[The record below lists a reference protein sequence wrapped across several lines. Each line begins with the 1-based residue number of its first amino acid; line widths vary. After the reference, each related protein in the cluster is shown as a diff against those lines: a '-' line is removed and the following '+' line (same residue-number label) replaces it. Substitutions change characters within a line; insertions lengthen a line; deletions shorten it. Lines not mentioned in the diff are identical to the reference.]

1 VGALFPTPRKKQNND
16 AEYNLQVISSS
27 IFGKMGRFFSSYV
40 DAIEATRMVA
50 LAASEMWRLK
60 NL

>member
-1 VGALFPTPRKKQNND
+1 
-16 AEYNLQVISSS
+16 
-27 IFGKMGRFFSSYV
+27 MGRFFSSYV